1 MPPPPHQQQPPPSRP
16 FFSEKA
22 IHQA

>member
-1 MPPPPHQQQPPPSRP
+1 MNTFHVS

-22 IHQA
+22 IHSFLEPS